1 MFSTRTYQ
9 PHPALQE
16 FVSGIRI
23 VHAIVDDADLDIA
36 CPYPPTP
43 QHCLFFYID
52 DLVQVQ
58 KEGEH
63 GFALQ
68 PDAVI
73 VGPQVT
79 RVNLIVGKSHKAVA
93 VGFHPGGLYRL
104 LGIPMTEIY
113 DEGFDAREL
122 IGAETRTVN
131 DQLKEAK
138 DFDAINQVVE
148 NFLLQK
154 LAKLKLALPFD
165 EAMKELLRHN
175 GNIPIENI
183 ASLSCLSL
191 RQFERKCRER
201 IGLPPKV
208 YARLARFSKA
218 YRLRESRPD
227 LSWTHITYECGYF
240 DQMHLIRDFKQFAG
254 VSPGIIAG
262 TISSTPVPLQSSIH
276 I

>member
-1 MFSTRTYQ
+1 MFLTRVYTA
-9 PHPALQE
+9 HPALQE
-16 FVSGIRI
+16 FVSSIRI
-23 VHAIVDDADLDIA
+23 VHAIVDDADIDKA

-52 DLVQVQ
+52 DHVQMQ
-58 KEGEH
+58 KEGQE
-63 GFALQ
+63 GFVSQ
-68 PDAVI
+68 GESVV

-104 LGIPMTEIY
+104 LGIPMAEIY
-113 DEGFDAREL
+113 DEGFDARDLLGLE
-122 IGAETRTVN
+122 IREVN
-131 DQLKEAK
+131 ERLKEAE
-138 DFDAINQVVE
+138 DFDAIKQVVE
-148 NFLLQK
+148 NYLLGK
-154 LAKLKLALPFD
+154 LSALKMALPFD
-165 EAMKELLRHN
+165 EAMKVLLRFD

-201 IGLPPKV
+201 LGVAPKL

-218 YRLRESRPD
+218 YRLRESNPN
-227 LSWTHITYECGYF
+227 LPWTQITYECGYF

-254 VSPGIIAG
+254 VSPGVISG
-262 TISSTPVPLQSSIH
+262 TISATPVPLQSTIQ

>member
-1 MFSTRTYQ
+1 MFRTRVYTA
-9 PHPALQE
+9 HPALQQ
-16 FVSGIRI
+16 FVSSIRI
-23 VHAIVDDADLDIA
+23 VHAIVDDADMNTA

-52 DLVQVQ
+52 DHVQMQ
-58 KEGEH
+58 KEGQE
-63 GFALQ
+63 GFVPQ
-68 PDAVI
+68 GESVV

-113 DEGFDAREL
+113 DEGFDARDL
-122 IGAETRTVN
+122 IGPEIREVN
-131 DQLKEAK
+131 ERLKEAK
-138 DFDAINQVVE
+138 DFDAIKQVVE
-148 NFLLQK
+148 NYLLGK
-154 LAKLKLALPFD
+154 LSALKMALPID
-165 EAMKELLRHN
+165 EALKVLLRFD

-183 ASLSCLSL
+183 ASLSCLGL

-201 IGLPPKV
+201 LGVPPKL

-218 YRLRESRPD
+218 YRLRESRPG
-227 LSWTHITYECGYF
+227 LSWTNITYECGYF
-240 DQMHLIRDFKQFAG
+240 DQMHLIRDFRQFAG
-254 VSPGIIAG
+254 VSPGVISG
-262 TISSTPVPLQSSIH
+262 TISATPVPLQSTIQ